1 MQVDKTLTNSKFIKA
16 VIFAFFVGL
25 ISSGLA
31 RSEDLER
38 KFSTVLTYEAN
49 NNILKFRPFDYTFST
64 KTQRIDLLIGKRF
77 SGNRTSLTAY
87 GYWKW
92 DNKDRSWIGTRLDFG
107 LKTLK
112 DKLSTT
118 LELRFFSG
126 LNNKSKSHLYAIPT
140 VYYKMDAKG
149 HIWAGISG
157 YGKKTPG
164 QDPFF
169 YVGLDTIIKLTD
181 HISTLISISR
191 DAYGSGN
198 FLWWIVYYY
207 F

>member
-1 MQVDKTLTNSKFIKA
+1 MQVDKTLTNSKFTKA
-16 VIFAFFVGL
+16 LIFTTCIGL
-25 ISSGLA
+25 ISLGSA

-38 KFSTVLTYEAN
+38 KFSTILTYEAN
-49 NNILKFRPFDYTFST
+49 NNILKFRPFDYTFSS
-64 KTQRIDLLIGKRF
+64 KTQRVDLLIGKRF

-92 DNKDRSWIGTRLDFG
+92 DNRERAWIGTRLDLG
-107 LKTLK
+107 LKTLR
-112 DKLSTT
+112 DKLSTN

-126 LNNKSKSHLYAIPT
+126 LNNKSKTQVYAIPT
-140 VYYKMDAKG
+140 VYYKMDAEG
-149 HIWAGISG
+149 IVRAGLSG
-157 YGKKTPG
+157 YGKKTRG

-169 YVGLDTIIKLTD
+169 YIGLDAIIKLTD

-191 DAYGSGN
+191 DAYGSGD
-198 FLWWIVYYY
+198 FIWWIIYYY

>member
-1 MQVDKTLTNSKFIKA
+1 MRVDKALTNSKFMKG
-16 VIFAFFVGL
+16 VIFAAFIGL
-25 ISSGLA
+25 IASGSA

-38 KFSTVLTYEAN
+38 KFSNILVYEAN

-64 KTQRIDLLIGKRF
+64 ETQRVDLLIGRRF
-77 SGNRTSLTAY
+77 SGSRTSLTAY

-92 DNKDRSWIGTRLDFG
+92 DDKSRSWIGARLDFG

-112 DKLSTT
+112 DRLSTT
-118 LELRFFSG
+118 LELRYFSG
-126 LNNKSKSHLYAIPT
+126 LNDKSKSQFYVIPT

-149 HIWAGISG
+149 YVRAGISG

-169 YVGLDTIIKLTD
+169 YLGLDAIIKLTG
-181 HISTLISISR
+181 HISTLISASR
-191 DAYGSGN
+191 DAYGSGD
-198 FLWWIVYYY
+198 FLWWIIYYY